1 MILFYDIHL
10 EDSISDFSFSKDES
24 KHLSKVLRKKA
35 GDQITI
41 TNGKGLEWNGELTHV
56 ASNSTR
62 AKKIDSYQHSVP
74 EKQIHL
80 AIAPTKSSNRMEW
93 LIEKLTELGIASITP
108 LLCKHSER
116 KVTKALRFEKIAIA
130 ALKQSQQFYLPEIHP
145 LISFSDFLKNNN
157 QNAYIAHC
165 QKSPKL
171 NLSDFPLNQNSIT
184 ILIGPEGDFSQEE
197 IDAAV
202 NAGSHSVS
210 LGNQR
215 FRTETAG
222 LLACHTA
229 FLQQQIN

>member
-171 NLSDFPLNQNSIT
+171 NLHECPLNKNIIT
-184 ILIGPEGDFSQEE
+184 LLIGPEGDFSQEE
-197 IDAAV
+197 IDAAENV
-202 NAGSHSVS
+202 GIRSVS
-210 LGNQR
+210 IGNQR

-229 FLQQQIN
+229 FLQQQIK

>member
-171 NLSDFPLNQNSIT
+171 NLHECPLNKNIIT
-184 ILIGPEGDFSQEE
+184 LLIGPEGDFSQEE
-197 IDAAV
+197 IDAAENV
-202 NAGSHSVS
+202 GIRSVS
-210 LGNQR
+210 IGNHR

-229 FLQQQIN
+229 FLQQQIK

>member
-24 KHLSKVLRKKA
+24 KHLSKVLRKRA
-35 GDQITI
+35 GDHITI
-41 TNGKGLEWNGELTHV
+41 TNGKGLEWIGELTHV
-56 ASNSTR
+56 ASNSAR
-62 AKKIDSYQHSVP
+62 AKKIESHQHIVP

-80 AIAPTKSSNRMEW
+80 AIAPTKNNNRMEW
-93 LIEKLTELGIASITP
+93 LIEKLTELGVASITP
-108 LLCKHSER
+108 LLCQHSER

-130 ALKQSQQFYLPEIHP
+130 ALKQYQQFYLPEIHP
-145 LISFSDFLKNNN
+145 LISFADFLKNNI

-165 QKSPKL
+165 QKSLRL
-171 NLSDFPLNQNSIT
+171 NLSDCPLNQSSIT
-184 ILIGPEGDFSQEE
+184 FLIGPEGDFSREE
-197 IDAAV
+197 IDAAE
-202 NAGSHSVS
+202 NKGICSVS
-210 LGNQR
+210 IGNQR

>member
-1 MILFYDIHL
+1 
-10 EDSISDFSFSKDES
+10 
-24 KHLSKVLRKKA
+24 
-35 GDQITI
+35 
-41 TNGKGLEWNGELTHV
+41 
-56 ASNSTR
+56 
-62 AKKIDSYQHSVP
+62 
-74 EKQIHL
+74 
-80 AIAPTKSSNRMEW
+80 MEW
-93 LIEKLTELGIASITP
+93 LIEKLTELGVASITP
-108 LLCKHSER
+108 LLCQHSER

-184 ILIGPEGDFSQEE
+184 LLIGPEGDFSQEE
-197 IDAAV
+197 IDAAE
-202 NAGSHSVS
+202 NAGIHSVS
-210 LGNQR
+210 IGNQR

>member
-171 NLSDFPLNQNSIT
+171 NLHECPLNKNIIT
-184 ILIGPEGDFSQEE
+184 LLIGPEGDFSQEE
-197 IDAAV
+197 IDAAENV
-202 NAGSHSVS
+202 GIRSISI
-210 LGNQR
+210 GNQR

-229 FLQQQIN
+229 FLQQQIK